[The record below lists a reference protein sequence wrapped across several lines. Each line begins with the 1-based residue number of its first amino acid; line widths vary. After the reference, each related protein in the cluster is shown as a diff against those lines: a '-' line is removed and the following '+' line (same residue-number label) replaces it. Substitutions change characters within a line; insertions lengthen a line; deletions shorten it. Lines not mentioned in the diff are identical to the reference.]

1 MKEKKQKRLIL
12 IFLIYFLLIGTGF
25 AILFSVYQKE
35 KKKKIDITL
44 DKKNNYSPDIS
55 IDVQISNN
63 WQSHPDHGN
72 PYIAAQYDFTVENN
86 LAHALKDWQL
96 EITLPE
102 EAVIDS
108 SWNGTFTQSGST
120 IVFEPGI
127 GLDVAKIKSGSSEDF
142 GVILSSQKVM
152 KITDFRLTGY
162 QDIRL
167 TQYAAFYV
175 LITLLSQGVVVVLV
189 YSILALR
196 TRQLRLRQQ
205 QDEQVILETMHTIAN
220 FIDAKDRYT
229 NGHSFRVCEY
239 SVKLARKMNLSED
252 DVRKIG
258 YAGLMHDCGKMGIA
272 DSILLKPAPL
282 TDEEFE
288 ILKQHTVYGGN
299 ILQNMTT
306 IKGIREAALYHHERY
321 DGKGYPEG
329 LKGDEIPFYARLIGV
344 ADSYDAMSSD
354 RCYRKGLPKKIILEE
369 LKKNTGTQFDPDIV
383 IHMIDMLEN
392 DEI

>member
-1 MKEKKQKRLIL
+1 MKEKKQKKLYL
-12 IFLIYFLLIGTGF
+12 LFLIYFILVGIGF

-35 KKKKIDITL
+35 KAKVVDVTL
-44 DKKNNYSPDIS
+44 DKRTNYSPDIS

-63 WQSHPDHGN
+63 WQSHPEQGN
-72 PYIAAQYDFTVENN
+72 PYIAAQYDFTIENN
-86 LAHALKDWQL
+86 LPHALTDWQL

-102 EAVIDS
+102 EAAIDS
-108 SWNGTFTQSGST
+108 SWNGTFTQNGSKV
-120 IVFEPGI
+120 IFEPGV
-127 GLDVAKIKSGSSEDF
+127 GLDLANIKSGSTEDF
-142 GVILSSQKVM
+142 GFILTSEKVL
-152 KITDFRLTGY
+152 KITDFRLTGH

-167 TQYAAFYV
+167 TQYVAFYV
-175 LITLLSQGVVVVLV
+175 LMTLLSQGVVVVLV

-239 SVKLARKMNLSED
+239 SVRLARKMNLSED

-354 RCYRKGLPKKIILEE
+354 RCYRKGLPKDVILKE

-383 IHMIDMLEN
+383 IHMIHMLEN